1 MDQAYYRGS
10 QDLTPRPSDL
20 TIDKATGLV
29 LPQGGIS
36 LNSDPAQV
44 QRLGGAHRVLSIPP
58 GLEIVQQGRNP
69 THHVLRPIR
78 AMTLDDFQMLL
89 QQVVLEATPTNP

>member
-1 MDQAYYRGS
+1 MGQAYYRGS
-10 QDLTPRPSDL
+10 QDLTPGPRDL

-29 LPQGGIS
+29 LPKGGIS
-36 LNSDPAQV
+36 LNTDPGQL
-44 QRLGGAHRVLSIPP
+44 QKFGGAHKVVSIPS

-78 AMTLDDFQMLL
+78 AMTLDEFQQFL
-89 QQVVLEATPTNP
+89 QQVVLEATPTKP